1 MEREKEIYIYYKC
14 PMTYTVRPQNDSYL
28 EAHNLGHYVLWE
40 IMTIL
45 YYTTVFM
52 GFSNQLTTGGP
63 HPVKNLGIEATNVGI
78 YLGWGME

>member
-14 PMTYTVRPQNDSYL
+14 PMTSTVRPQNDSYL

-45 YYTTVFM
+45 YYSIHGVFKPTYNWGASSSQKFGGLKPQM
-52 GFSNQLTTGGP
+52 SGFT
-63 HPVKNLGIEATNVGI
+63 
-78 YLGWGME
+78 